1 MGFGAILWTKA
12 GIASSKGNNLGLLL
26 TGYLK
31 RVIVTPVVSAGGSE
45 PSPGP
50 FNPSA
55 PGGRRG
61 EGHADRLG
69 AEPGLGNGGSNYD
82 SLELAGEEKKNKVFF
97 AIAAFGHKA
106 APNPRGTMRPGGRNR
121 ASGLS
126 PLQPLGDGGKK
137 GTRKARIRIRAS
149 FLRDLAPSCGRRLR
163 SQA

>member
-82 SLELAGEEKKNKVFF
+82 SLELAGEEKKTKF
-97 AIAAFGHKA
+97 
-106 APNPRGTMRPGGRNR
+106 
-121 ASGLS
+121 
-126 PLQPLGDGGKK
+126 
-137 GTRKARIRIRAS
+137 
-149 FLRDLAPSCGRRLR
+149 
-163 SQA
+163 